1 MKRRRREEEDEE
13 DGLKT
18 MEERY
23 NGLGDYIK
31 MSCFPL
37 VGACFKRANRLPDHS
52 RLLSDQTLLI
62 YDADQTDSKNGEH
75 GIRQSGNWKVIM
87 KGVQLRKLRK
97 LQAIKQSFK
106 IIAKTVFRDVVCAE
120 LRTT

>member
-31 MSCFPL
+31 MSCFLL
-37 VGACFKRANRLPDHS
+37 VGACFKRGNRLPDHS

-62 YDADQTDSKNGEH
+62 YDADQTD
-75 GIRQSGNWKVIM
+75 R
-87 KGVQLRKLRK
+87 
-97 LQAIKQSFK
+97 LQKRRARDK
-106 IIAKTVFRDVVCAE
+106 AKRELESDNERCAA
-120 LRTT
+120 T